1 MSKQGP
7 RSRCA
12 QGVTGGCPSTIGDG
26 LRIADDMRQAS
37 SVRSEDIVGLDRA
50 VTCGRLCLV
59 MLAAFACAACGG
71 SLFES
76 DIPVPRHY
84 VLAPAPPASSATS
97 SAASAVDL
105 AIGRPDVAPGLDTS
119 RIAVLRG
126 RELDYFRAAQW
137 GGNVTE
143 TVQSL
148 LVSTLQDQQ
157 LFRSVTAEQTR
168 VSGTY
173 LLDPEVRDFQAEYVD
188 GKSAPDI
195 RVTIVA
201 RVIRI
206 GDRRLVDTIS
216 ATSVRSAAENRMTA
230 VAAAFEAASQQVA
243 LELSSNAARI
253 IANDVQAVAAA
264 NK

>member
-1 MSKQGP
+1 MSKQGL
-7 RSRCA
+7 RTRCA
-12 QGVTGGCPSTIGDG
+12 ERTPAATGGE
-26 LRIADDMRQAS
+26 LRTADDLPQIAAR
-37 SVRSEDIVGLDRA
+37 RLDRVA
-50 VTCGRLCLV
+50 VCGRLCIV
-59 MLAAFACAACGG
+59 MLAAFASASCGG

-76 DIPVPRHY
+76 DIPVPSRY
-84 VLAPAPPASSATS
+84 VLASAPAAQNATS
-97 SAASAVDL
+97 SAASAIDL
-105 AIGRPDVAPGLDTS
+105 AIGRPGVAPGLDTA

-137 GGNVTE
+137 GGSVPE

-148 LVSTLQDQQ
+148 LVNTLQDQK

-168 VSGTY
+168 VSGAY
-173 LLDPEVRDFQAEYVD
+173 LLDSEVRDFQAEYTD
-188 GKSAPDI
+188 GKTAPDI
-195 RVTIVA
+195 RVTIVG

-216 ATSVRSAAENRMTA
+216 ATSVQAAADNRMRA

-243 LELSSNAARI
+243 LELSSGAARV
-253 IANDVQAVAAA
+253 IANDAEVAAAA